1 MTLALVSCERESAI
15 KVDMNIAYDSN
26 ALKHHRIATT
36 RSREP
41 FPKQR
46 SGRTG
51 FSMTCQITAMTICS
65 LLPLLTPNGNN
76 YMLTSS
82 PASIVPGESEGL
94 TNLERRKEPLPI
106 TGKESAMEPQWKEA
120 PTPIP
125 MGT

>member
-1 MTLALVSCERESAI
+1 MTLALLSCERESAI
-15 KVDMNIAYDSN
+15 KVDMNIAYNSS
-26 ALKHHRIATT
+26 ALKHHSVDTT
-36 RSREP
+36 KSRQP

-46 SGRTG
+46 SRRTG

-65 LLPLLTPNGNN
+65 LLPLLTPNENN
-76 YMLTSS
+76 YMFTSS

-94 TNLERRKEPLPI
+94 INLERRKEPLPI

-125 MGT
+125 TRT